1 LWVITH
7 THTHVRTQ
15 NADFYPTYCGY
26 FLRVPT
32 GYGQIVIPT
41 NHFL

>member
-1 LWVITH
+1 LWVI

-15 NADFYPTYCGY
+15 NEVFYPTHCGY

-32 GYGQIVIPT
+32 GYEQIVIPT
-41 NHFL
+41 RF